1 MIFMNDSSSIIIVIV
16 EFSSMEANLSLF
28 VVPGQQLYN
37 RTNDSL
43 KKLNHPVF
51 SGHMQVR
58 QLSLSV

>member
-1 MIFMNDSSSIIIVIV
+1 MIFIV
-16 EFSSMEANLSLF
+16 ELSSMEANLSLF

-58 QLSLSV
+58 QHSLSV